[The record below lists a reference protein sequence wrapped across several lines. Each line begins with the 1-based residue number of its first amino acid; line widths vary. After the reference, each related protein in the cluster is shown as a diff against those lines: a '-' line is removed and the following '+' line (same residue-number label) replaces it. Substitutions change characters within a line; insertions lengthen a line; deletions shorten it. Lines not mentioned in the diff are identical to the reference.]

1 MIRRRDFITLLGGA
15 AAAWPLAARAQQ
27 PALPVV
33 GYLSLN
39 TIELAGPI
47 VAAFRKGLSEAGF
60 VDGRNVS
67 IQFQAANNDP
77 SRVAELAANMVRQ
90 RVDVILASG
99 GAASARAAKIATAS
113 IPIVFNMGD
122 DPVAVGVVASLNR
135 PGGNITGVS
144 FLSSELGP
152 KRLGLLKELVPEA
165 MLYALLANPNAL
177 NSESMTAELR
187 AAATGI
193 GRKMEVFTAT
203 NAQEIDHGFSEMVRR
218 GAHALVVSSS
228 SLFVERRAQIA
239 TLAAY
244 HRLPA
249 IYYDRRTTE
258 VGGLMS
264 YGASIADAQRQ
275 AGVYVGR
282 ILKGEKPA
290 DLPVVQSAKFEFIMN
305 LQTAKT
311 LGLSVP
317 QTLLATADEVIE

>member
-1 MIRRRDFITLLGGA
+1 MQRRKFITLLGGA
-15 AAAWPLAARAQQ
+15 AAAWPVAAAAQR
-27 PALPVV
+27 PALPVI
-33 GYLSLN
+33 GYLAVN
-39 TIELAGPI
+39 TIELAGPT
-47 VAAFRKGLSEAGF
+47 VAAFRAGLSESGF
-60 VDGRNVS
+60 ADGRNVS

-77 SRVAELAANMVRQ
+77 GRLAELAANMVRQ

-99 GAASARAAKIATAS
+99 GAASARAAKAASTS

-122 DPVAVGVVASLNR
+122 DPVAVGIVASLNR

-165 MLYALLANPNAL
+165 TRYALLANPNAA
-177 NSESMTAELR
+177 NVESIIAELSS
-187 AAATGI
+187 AAAGI
-193 GRKMEVFTAT
+193 GRQMQLFAAA
-203 NAQEIDHGFSEMVRR
+203 NAQEIDRRFSEMVRA
-218 GAHALVVSSS
+218 GADALVVSSS
-228 SLFVERRAQIA
+228 SLFVDRRVQIA

-244 HRLPA
+244 HHLPA

-264 YGASIADAQRQ
+264 YGANIADAQRQ

-290 DLPVVQSAKFEFIMN
+290 DLPVIQSAKFEFVVN

-311 LGLSVP
+311 LGIEVP
-317 QTLLATADEVIE
+317 ASLLAIADEVIE

>member
-1 MIRRRDFITLLGGA
+1 MRRRDFITLLSGT
-15 AAAWPLAARAQQ
+15 AAAWPLLARAQ
-27 PALPVV
+27 PLALPVI

-39 TIELAGPI
+39 TIELAGPT

-77 SRVAELAANMVRQ
+77 GRVAELAANMVRQ

-99 GAASARAAKIATAS
+99 GAASARAAKIATTS

-177 NSESMTAELR
+177 NSESMIAELR

-228 SLFVERRAQIA
+228 SLFVERRVQIA

-290 DLPVVQSAKFEFIMN
+290 DLPVVQSANFEFIMN